1 MSEGSTIPRLSTRC
15 GPLDDLL
22 GGGVETDTL
31 TEFYGGAGSGKTNIC
46 LSLAL
51 SAAAKGHR
59 VIYIDTEGISA
70 ERLGQMAE
78 DPSLLKDIIIYH
90 PFSMTEQK
98 KLVDKAVRL
107 ARSQAKIGLIIL
119 DSATVYYRL
128 DYHSDDTLRKN
139 LLSQIL
145 GLLSLARQEN
155 VAVVIANQVYTDVET
170 DILEPVGGYV
180 LRHNAKTI
188 VRLDWVSPNVREAVL
203 MKHRSRPEGESAR
216 FSITATG
223 LGPAD

>member
-1 MSEGSTIPRLSTRC
+1 LGEPTARISTRC
-15 GPLDDLL
+15 EPLDELL
-22 GGGVETDTL
+22 GGGVETDTV
-31 TEFYGGAGSGKTNIC
+31 TELYGGAGTGKTNIC

-51 SAAAKGHR
+51 SAAAAGHR

-78 DPSLLKDIIIYH
+78 DRSLLKDIIFYR
-90 PFSMTEQK
+90 PYSMTEQR
-98 KLVDKAVRL
+98 KLVEKAVRL

-128 DYHSDDTLRKN
+128 DCNTDDTLRKN

-145 GLLSLARQEN
+145 GLLSLARQDN
-155 VAVVIANQVYTDVET
+155 VAVVIANQVYTDIET
-170 DILEPVGGYV
+170 DVLEPVGGYV
-180 LRHNAKTI
+180 LKHNAKAI
-188 VRLDWVSPNVREAVL
+188 IRLDWVSPNVREAVL

-223 LGPAD
+223 LGPAEE